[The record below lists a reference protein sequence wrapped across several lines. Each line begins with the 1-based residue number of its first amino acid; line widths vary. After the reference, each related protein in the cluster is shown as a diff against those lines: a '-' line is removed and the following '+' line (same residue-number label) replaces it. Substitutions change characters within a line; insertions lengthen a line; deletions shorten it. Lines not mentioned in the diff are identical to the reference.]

1 MTNESEYGIIKSIK
15 GRKTLINP
23 RGKEK
28 PMANV
33 VSKAI
38 IDTDLRAQ
46 TFAKLDLSDFSKVN
60 DQTYGILL
68 TDQNGVERYVR
79 LRAVVAEVK
88 DDMTAREYMESEI
101 AAYNEKVAAKEA
113 KKKERAEKAKKDA
126 EKRKKKESEAE
137 AE

>member
-1 MTNESEYGIIKSIK
+1 
-15 GRKTLINP
+15 
-23 RGKEK
+23 
-28 PMANV
+28 MAT

-46 TFAKLDLSDFSKVN
+46 AFAKLDLSDFSKVN

-101 AAYNEKVAAKEA
+101 AVYEEKVRAKEE
-113 KKKERAEKAKKDA
+113 KKKERMEKAKKDKA
-126 EKRKKKESEAE
+126 KREKKESESE

>member
-1 MTNESEYGIIKSIK
+1 
-15 GRKTLINP
+15 
-23 RGKEK
+23 
-28 PMANV
+28 MATI
-33 VSKAI
+33 SKAI

-60 DQTYGILL
+60 DQTYGIIL

-101 AAYNEKVAAKEA
+101 AVYEEKVRAKEE
-113 KKKERAEKAKKDA
+113 KKKERMEKAKKDKA
-126 EKRKKKESEAE
+126 KREKKESEAE

>member
-1 MTNESEYGIIKSIK
+1 
-15 GRKTLINP
+15 
-23 RGKEK
+23 
-28 PMANV
+28 MANV

-46 TFAKLDLSDFSKVN
+46 TFAKLDLPDFSKVN

-88 DDMTAREYMESEI
+88 DDMTAREYMENEI
-101 AAYNEKVAAKEA
+101 VTYNEKVAAKEA

-126 EKRKKKESEAE
+126 EKRKKKESEVE

>member
-1 MTNESEYGIIKSIK
+1 
-15 GRKTLINP
+15 
-23 RGKEK
+23 
-28 PMANV
+28 MATI
-33 VSKAI
+33 SKAI

-88 DDMTAREYMESEI
+88 DDMTAREYMESEV
-101 AAYNEKVAAKEA
+101 AAYEEKMRAKEE
-113 KKKERAEKAKKDA
+113 KKKERAEKAARDKKA
-126 EKRKKKESEAE
+126 REAKKKEAE
-137 AE
+137 E

>member
-1 MTNESEYGIIKSIK
+1 
-15 GRKTLINP
+15 
-23 RGKEK
+23 
-28 PMANV
+28 MANV

-46 TFAKLDLSDFSKVN
+46 AFAKLDLSDFSKVN

-88 DDMTAREYMESEI
+88 DDMTAREYMESE
-101 AAYNEKVAAKEA
+101 VAAKEA

>member
-1 MTNESEYGIIKSIK
+1 
-15 GRKTLINP
+15 
-23 RGKEK
+23 
-28 PMANV
+28 MATI
-33 VSKAI
+33 SKAI

-60 DQTYGILL
+60 DQTYGIIL

-79 LRAVVAEVK
+79 LRAVVAEGK
-88 DDMTAREYMESEI
+88 DDMTAREYMECEV

-113 KKKERAEKAKKDA
+113 KKKERMQKAKKDNA
-126 EKRKKKESEAE
+126 KREKKESESE

>member
-1 MTNESEYGIIKSIK
+1 
-15 GRKTLINP
+15 
-23 RGKEK
+23 
-28 PMANV
+28 MAT

-38 IDTDLRAQ
+38 INTDLRAQ

-60 DQTYGILL
+60 DQTYGIIL
-68 TDQNGVERYVR
+68 TDQKGVERYVR

-113 KKKERAEKAKKDA
+113 KKKERMEKAKKDKA
-126 EKRKKKESEAE
+126 KREKKESESE

>member
-1 MTNESEYGIIKSIK
+1 
-15 GRKTLINP
+15 
-23 RGKEK
+23 
-28 PMANV
+28 MAT

-60 DQTYGILL
+60 DQTYGIIL

-88 DDMTAREYMESEI
+88 DDMTASQYMENEI
-101 AAYNEKVAAKEA
+101 VAYHEKVAAKEA
-113 KKKERAEKAKKDA
+113 KKKERMEKAKKDRA
-126 EKRKKKESEAE
+126 KREKKESESE

>member
-1 MTNESEYGIIKSIK
+1 
-15 GRKTLINP
+15 
-23 RGKEK
+23 
-28 PMANV
+28 MAT

-46 TFAKLDLSDFSKVN
+46 TFTKLDLSDFSKVN
-60 DQTYGILL
+60 DQTYGIIL

-88 DDMTAREYMESEI
+88 DDMTAREYMESEV
-101 AAYNEKVAAKEA
+101 AVYNEKVATKEA
-113 KKKERAEKAKKDA
+113 KKKERMEKAKKDRA
-126 EKRKKKESEAE
+126 KREKKESESE

>member
-1 MTNESEYGIIKSIK
+1 
-15 GRKTLINP
+15 
-23 RGKEK
+23 
-28 PMANV
+28 MANV
-33 VSKAI
+33 ISKAI
-38 IDTDLRAQ
+38 IDTNLRAQ

-101 AAYNEKVAAKEA
+101 AAYNEQVAAKEA
-113 KKKERAEKAKKDA
+113 KKKERAEKAKKD
-126 EKRKKKESEAE
+126 EKLRKEKKKNENANK
-137 AE
+137 

>member
-1 MTNESEYGIIKSIK
+1 
-15 GRKTLINP
+15 
-23 RGKEK
+23 
-28 PMANV
+28 MANAI
-33 VSKAI
+33 SKAI

-46 TFAKLDLSDFSKVN
+46 TFAKLDLSDCSKVN

-88 DDMTAREYMESEI
+88 DDMTAREYMESEV

-113 KKKERAEKAKKDA
+113 KKKERMEKAKKDA

-137 AE
+137 VE

>member
-1 MTNESEYGIIKSIK
+1 
-15 GRKTLINP
+15 
-23 RGKEK
+23 
-28 PMANV
+28 MAT

-79 LRAVVAEVK
+79 LRAVVAEIK

-101 AAYNEKVAAKEA
+101 AVYNEKVAAKEA
-113 KKKERAEKAKKDA
+113 KKKERMEKAKKDA

>member
-1 MTNESEYGIIKSIK
+1 
-15 GRKTLINP
+15 
-23 RGKEK
+23 
-28 PMANV
+28 MANV

-88 DDMTAREYMESEI
+88 DDMTAREYMESEV

-113 KKKERAEKAKKDA
+113 KKKERIEKAKKDA
-126 EKRKKKESEAE
+126 ERRKKKENEEGA
-137 AE
+137 

>member
-1 MTNESEYGIIKSIK
+1 
-15 GRKTLINP
+15 
-23 RGKEK
+23 
-28 PMANV
+28 MANV

-88 DDMTAREYMESEI
+88 DDMTAREHMESEV
-101 AAYNEKVAAKEA
+101 ATYNEKVAAKEA
-113 KKKERAEKAKKDA
+113 KKKERMEKAKKDKA
-126 EKRKKKESEAE
+126 KREKKESEAE

>member
-1 MTNESEYGIIKSIK
+1 
-15 GRKTLINP
+15 
-23 RGKEK
+23 
-28 PMANV
+28 MAT

-79 LRAVVAEVK
+79 LRAVVAEIK

-101 AAYNEKVAAKEA
+101 AVYNEKVAAKEA
-113 KKKERAEKAKKDA
+113 KKKERTEKAKKDA

>member
-1 MTNESEYGIIKSIK
+1 
-15 GRKTLINP
+15 
-23 RGKEK
+23 
-28 PMANV
+28 MATI
-33 VSKAI
+33 SKAI

-60 DQTYGILL
+60 DQTYGIIL

-101 AAYNEKVAAKEA
+101 AVYEEKVRAKEE
-113 KKKERAEKAKKDA
+113 KKKERMEKAKKDKA
-126 EKRKKKESEAE
+126 KREKKESEAE
-137 AE
+137 VE

>member
-1 MTNESEYGIIKSIK
+1 
-15 GRKTLINP
+15 
-23 RGKEK
+23 
-28 PMANV
+28 MATI
-33 VSKAI
+33 SKAI

-60 DQTYGILL
+60 DQTYGIIL
-68 TDQNGVERYVR
+68 TDQNGVEHYVR

-101 AAYNEKVAAKEA
+101 AVYEEKVRAKEE
-113 KKKERAEKAKKDA
+113 KKKERMEKAKKDKA
-126 EKRKKKESEAE
+126 KREKKESETE

>member
-1 MTNESEYGIIKSIK
+1 
-15 GRKTLINP
+15 
-23 RGKEK
+23 
-28 PMANV
+28 MAT

-101 AAYNEKVAAKEA
+101 AVYEEKVRAKEE
-113 KKKERAEKAKKDA
+113 KKKERMEKAKKDKA
-126 EKRKKKESEAE
+126 KREKKESEAE

>member
-1 MTNESEYGIIKSIK
+1 
-15 GRKTLINP
+15 
-23 RGKEK
+23 
-28 PMANV
+28 MANV

-38 IDTDLRAQ
+38 VDSDLRTQA
-46 TFAKLDLSDFSKVN
+46 FSKLDMTDFSKVN

-88 DDMTAREYMESEI
+88 DDMSAREYMESEV

-113 KKKERAEKAKKDA
+113 KKKERMEKAKKDA
-126 EKRKKKESEAE
+126 EKRKKKESESE

>member
-1 MTNESEYGIIKSIK
+1 
-15 GRKTLINP
+15 
-23 RGKEK
+23 
-28 PMANV
+28 MAIAI
-33 VSKAI
+33 SKAI

-46 TFAKLDLSDFSKVN
+46 TFAKLDLSDISKVN
-60 DQTYGILL
+60 DQTYGIIL

-79 LRAVVAEVK
+79 LRAVVAEMK
-88 DDMTAREYMESEI
+88 DDMTAREYMESEV

-113 KKKERAEKAKKDA
+113 KKKERMEKAKKDA

>member
-1 MTNESEYGIIKSIK
+1 
-15 GRKTLINP
+15 
-23 RGKEK
+23 
-28 PMANV
+28 MATI
-33 VSKAI
+33 SKAI

-60 DQTYGILL
+60 DQAYGILL

-88 DDMTAREYMESEI
+88 DDMTAREYMESEV

-126 EKRKKKESEAE
+126 EKRKKKESESE

>member
-1 MTNESEYGIIKSIK
+1 
-15 GRKTLINP
+15 
-23 RGKEK
+23 
-28 PMANV
+28 MATI
-33 VSKAI
+33 SKAI

-60 DQTYGILL
+60 DQTYGIIL

-79 LRAVVAEVK
+79 LRVVVAEVK
-88 DDMTAREYMESEI
+88 DDMTAREYMESEV

-126 EKRKKKESEAE
+126 EKRKKKESESE

>member
-1 MTNESEYGIIKSIK
+1 
-15 GRKTLINP
+15 
-23 RGKEK
+23 
-28 PMANV
+28 MANV

-60 DQTYGILL
+60 DQTYGIIL

-101 AAYNEKVAAKEA
+101 AVYEEKVRAKEE
-113 KKKERAEKAKKDA
+113 KKKERMEKAKKDKA
-126 EKRKKKESEAE
+126 KREKKESEAE

>member
-1 MTNESEYGIIKSIK
+1 
-15 GRKTLINP
+15 
-23 RGKEK
+23 
-28 PMANV
+28 MATI
-33 VSKAI
+33 SKAI

-60 DQTYGILL
+60 DQTYGIIL

-101 AAYNEKVAAKEA
+101 AVYEEKVRAKEE
-113 KKKERAEKAKKDA
+113 KKKERMEKTKKDKAKR
-126 EKRKKKESEAE
+126 EKKESESE

>member
-1 MTNESEYGIIKSIK
+1 
-15 GRKTLINP
+15 
-23 RGKEK
+23 
-28 PMANV
+28 MATI
-33 VSKAI
+33 SKAI

-88 DDMTAREYMESEI
+88 DDMTAREYMESE
-101 AAYNEKVAAKEA
+101 VAAKEA

>member
-1 MTNESEYGIIKSIK
+1 
-15 GRKTLINP
+15 
-23 RGKEK
+23 
-28 PMANV
+28 MANV

-88 DDMTAREYMESEI
+88 DDMTAREYMESEV

-113 KKKERAEKAKKDA
+113 KKKERMEKAKKDA
-126 EKRKKKESEAE
+126 EKRKKKETEAE